1 MSKYDISVIIPVY
14 NAENYLR
21 ECIDSVL
28 NQTMSGIE
36 IVLIND
42 GSTDH
47 SLDIIKEYSA
57 KYDNV
62 VFADQENKGV
72 CIARNVGIEMAK
84 GEYIGWLDSDDM
96 LKPDAIEKLY
106 KLMIQNDADY
116 GYYNICFYPEEIS
129 TKKAWYK
136 EYKGK
141 RDWDFI
147 ERNSQCTNSLTKK
160 SLLEQLKIQYWFEK
174 YSEYGWVIVLLFA
187 NKIVSLDEKLY
198 IYRVGHNSASGG
210 SYIGKVPK
218 FKKAVQMSRELP
230 EMIKNSP
237 YEATMS
243 EYFKYRLIYALILLL
258 IVSSINNDKK
268 SYQEARRELINM
280 KYTGNK
286 YTKIILDRNH
296 RKLKSFVLRKLIPCG
311 FLISRMITNLVFGRK
326 GNT

>member
-1 MSKYDISVIIPVY
+1 MSKYDVSVIIPVY

-28 NQTMSGIE
+28 NQTMGSIE

-47 SLDIIKEYSA
+47 SLDIIKEYST

-62 VFADQENKGV
+62 VFIDQENKGV
-72 CIARNVGIEMAK
+72 CIARNAGIEIAK

-106 KLMIQNDADY
+106 KLMIHNGADY

-141 RDWDFI
+141 RDWNFI

-160 SLLEQLKIQYWFEK
+160 RLLEQLNIQYWFEK
-174 YSEYGWVIVLLFA
+174 YSEYGWIIVLLFA
-187 NKIVSLDEKLY
+187 NRIVSLDEKLY

-218 FKKAVQMSRELP
+218 FKKAVQMTKDLP
-230 EMIKNSP
+230 EMIIGTEYQNSL
-237 YEATMS
+237 AS
-243 EYFKYRLIYALILLL
+243 YFNYRYIYALILLL
-258 IVSSINNDKK
+258 IVSSINKDKDSYLAARKELNDIHFRKN
-268 SYQEARRELINM
+268 EL
-280 KYTGNK
+280 
-286 YTKIILDRNH
+286 TKLILDNNH
-296 RKLKSFVLRKLIPCG
+296 GRIKSFVLRFIIP
-311 FLISRMITNLVFGRK
+311 LNYPLSRFVTAIVF
-326 GNT
+326 NN